1 MHQLLVVDDVPDI
14 CDVVKIGF
22 EARGTYRVFCAS
34 NKVEACAALRRG
46 PDLALLDVLMRDNA
60 SGEIAALAGEL
71 HVPVLRMTGHPEV
84 MRRSLDQGLPIVM
97 KPFRICELVD
107 TVDRLLAEAFRLQRA
122 LAENK
127 RTAQHLADHA
137 RASLAADEFPWD
149 QFAECWRRVCEQAL
163 GGMAPGAAADE
174 LSSGPAAPGAEP

>member
-1 MHQLLVVDDVPDI
+1 MSVARSARAKAPMHQLLVVDDVPDI

-84 MRRSLDQGLPIVM
+84 MRKSLDQGVPILM
-97 KPFRICELVD
+97 KPFRVGELVEK
-107 TVDRLLAEAFRLQRA
+107 VEQLLVEALRLQQTLTGNVRA
-122 LAENK
+122 
-127 RTAQHLADHA
+127 A
-137 RASLAADEFPWD
+137 RQLTDESLASAVVGDDGRWD
-149 QFAECWRRVCEQAL
+149 HFVDHWQHVCR
-163 GGMAPGAAADE
+163 
-174 LSSGPAAPGAEP
+174 